1 MPWNQTTHQKRIA
14 MPMTAASVAQRRM
27 GFKALRAQKY
37 EGQSPYLVSQGFSR
51 WGVTNRIER
60 EGPSSSGFSRG
71 GYMAT
76 LMAGHRKME
85 ESKQARDDPSASQAL
100 KMHQGRA
107 QGADQAPLAA
117 IARVSA
123 AKSETWILV
132 LCLRMYSMKGVLTRG
147 TNEETGSQVSWD
159 GP

>member
-1 MPWNQTTHQKRIA
+1 MPWNQTTHQKIA

-27 GFKALRAQKY
+27 GFKAPRAQNY

-51 WGVTNRIER
+51 
-60 EGPSSSGFSRG
+60 G
-71 GYMAT
+71 GIWP
-76 LMAGHRKME
+76 LCHRKMG
-85 ESKQARDDPSASQAL
+85 ESKQVRDDSSASQAL
-100 KMHQGRA
+100 KTHQGRA
-107 QGADQAPLAA
+107 QGADQALLAA

>member
-1 MPWNQTTHQKRIA
+1 MK
-14 MPMTAASVAQRRM
+14 
-27 GFKALRAQKY
+27 
-37 EGQSPYLVSQGFSR
+37 VSRPTLFPKDSAGGG
-51 WGVTNRIER
+51 GVTNRRR

-76 LMAGHRKME
+76 LVAGHRKME
-85 ESKQARDDPSASQAL
+85 ESKQVRDDSSASQAL
-100 KMHQGRA
+100 KTHQGRA

>member
-1 MPWNQTTHQKRIA
+1 MKVSRPTWFPKDSAGGGSDEQKKRGAILLWI
-14 MPMTAASVAQRRM
+14 Q
-27 GFKALRAQKY
+27 
-37 EGQSPYLVSQGFSR
+37 QGGI
-51 WGVTNRIER
+51 W
-60 EGPSSSGFSRG
+60 P
-71 GYMAT
+71 
-76 LMAGHRKME
+76 LCHRKME
-85 ESKQARDDPSASQAL
+85 ESKQVRDDSSASQAL
-100 KMHQGRA
+100 ITHQGRA

>member
-1 MPWNQTTHQKRIA
+1 MK
-14 MPMTAASVAQRRM
+14 
-27 GFKALRAQKY
+27 
-37 EGQSPYLVSQGFSR
+37 VSRPTWFPKDSAGG
-51 WGVTNRIER
+51 GVTNRRR
-60 EGPSSSGFSRG
+60 EGPSSSGYSRG

-76 LMAGHRKME
+76 LMAGHRKMV
-85 ESKQARDDPSASQAL
+85 ESEQVRDDPSASQAL
-100 KMHQGRA
+100 KTHQGRA

-117 IARVSA
+117 IARVNA
-123 AKSETWILV
+123 TKSETWILV

>member
-1 MPWNQTTHQKRIA
+1 
-14 MPMTAASVAQRRM
+14 MPMTAASVAQRCM
-27 GFKALRAQKY
+27 GFKAPRAQKY

-51 WGVTNRIER
+51 GGVTNRRR
-60 EGPSSSGFSRG
+60 EGPSSSGYSRG
-71 GYMAT
+71 GIWP
-76 LMAGHRKME
+76 LCHRKME
-85 ESKQARDDPSASQAL
+85 ESKQVRDDSSASQAL
-100 KMHQGRA
+100 KTHQGSA

>member
-1 MPWNQTTHQKRIA
+1 MGPDHTPKIA

-27 GFKALRAQKY
+27 GFKAPRAQKN

-51 WGVTNRIER
+51 WGVTNRIEG

-85 ESKQARDDPSASQAL
+85 ESKQVRDDPSTSQAL
-100 KMHQGRA
+100 KTHQGRA
-107 QGADQAPLAA
+107 QGIDQAPLAA

-123 AKSETWILV
+123 AKYETWILV

-147 TNEETGSQVSWD
+147 TNKETGSQVSWD

>member
-1 MPWNQTTHQKRIA
+1 
-14 MPMTAASVAQRRM
+14 MTAASVAQRRM
-27 GFKALRAQKY
+27 GFKAPRAQKT
-37 EGQSPYLVSQGFSR
+37 GQSPYLVYQGFSR
-51 WGVTNRIER
+51 GGVTNSRR

-76 LMAGHRKME
+76 LMAGHRKIE
-85 ESKQARDDPSASQAL
+85 ESKQVRDGPSTSQAL
-100 KMHQGRA
+100 IMHQGRA
-107 QGADQAPLAA
+107 QGGDQAPLAA

>member
-1 MPWNQTTHQKRIA
+1 MKVSRPTWFPKDSAGGGSDEWKWKRGAILLWI
-14 MPMTAASVAQRRM
+14 Q
-27 GFKALRAQKY
+27 Q
-37 EGQSPYLVSQGFSR
+37 
-51 WGVTNRIER
+51 
-60 EGPSSSGFSRG
+60 G
-71 GYMAT
+71 GYMAI

-85 ESKQARDDPSASQAL
+85 ESKQVRDDPSTSQAL
-100 KMHQGRA
+100 KTHQGRA

>member
-1 MPWNQTTHQKRIA
+1 
-14 MPMTAASVAQRRM
+14 MTN
-27 GFKALRAQKY
+27 L
-37 EGQSPYLVSQGFSR
+37 
-51 WGVTNRIER
+51 R
-60 EGPSSSGFSRG
+60 EGPSSPGFSRG

-85 ESKQARDDPSASQAL
+85 ESQQVRDDPLTKQAL

-107 QGADQAPLAA
+107 QGGDQAPLAA

-132 LCLRMYSMKGVLTRG
+132 CACGCS
-147 TNEETGSQVSWD
+147 
-159 GP
+159 P